1 MFKFI
6 WDKFAGLSRVKQA
19 RLTLAAPFKA
29 IDINFAKAG
38 GLSMSGEAVIIRN
51 AELADRDAIREVL
64 LDAYGQ
70 YEQVLPEELWN
81 QYKESIL
88 SSVDGAVTKACLVA
102 ELDGEVVGSVFMFDS
117 SEAAYGWPD
126 LHIHSPI
133 IRLLA
138 VSKKARGY
146 GVATELIRASA
157 KLAREWG
164 EDTLHLHTSDMMD
177 SAVRLY
183 ERLGFERAFDKDF
196 MNGETLVKSYRLQL
210 RETTLL

>member
-1 MFKFI
+1 M
-6 WDKFAGLSRVKQA
+6 SVK
-19 RLTLAAPFKA
+19 
-29 IDINFAKAG
+29 
-38 GLSMSGEAVIIRN
+38 AVIIRN
-51 AELADRDAIREVL
+51 AELADRDATREVL
-64 LDAYGQ
+64 MDAYGQ
-70 YEQVLPEELWN
+70 YEQVLPEPLWN

-88 SSVDGAVTKACLVA
+88 ASVDGADTKARLVA
-102 ELDGEVVGSVFMFDS
+102 VLNGEVVGSVFLFDS
-117 SEAAYGWPD
+117 SEAAYGLPD

-157 KLAREWG
+157 KLARDLGAE
-164 EDTLHLHTSDMMD
+164 TLHLHTSDMMD

-183 ERLGFERAFDKDF
+183 ERLGFERAFDKDL

-210 RETTLL
+210 REAALLQA

>member
-1 MFKFI
+1 
-6 WDKFAGLSRVKQA
+6 
-19 RLTLAAPFKA
+19 
-29 IDINFAKAG
+29 
-38 GLSMSGEAVIIRN
+38 MSGKAVIIRN
-51 AELADRDAIREVL
+51 AELADCDATREVL
-64 LDAYGQ
+64 MDAYSQ
-70 YEQVLPEELWN
+70 YEQVLPEPLWN

-88 SSVDGAVTKACLVA
+88 ASVDGAATKARLVA
-102 ELDGEVVGSVFMFDS
+102 VLDGEVVGSVFLFDS
-117 SEAAYGWPD
+117 SEAAYGLPD

-157 KLAREWG
+157 KLARDWG
-164 EDTLHLHTSDMMD
+164 AETLHLHTSDMMD

-183 ERLGFERAFDKDF
+183 ERLGFERAFDKDL

-210 RETTLL
+210 REAALLQA